1 MLFATAN
8 VLTLTSHAE
17 SHTTSITRQQILMRQ
32 FHDAGCHVVGLQET
46 RHRHLRDLSNP
57 HYHIVGSP
65 ATAEGHDGVQIWISK
80 TLAFYTDGP
89 AVRKQ
94 DILVVEASS
103 TFLIIKIKLP
113 HWRCLLVTAR
123 APHSGHG
130 SHQVEQFWT
139 TISTKIRQLSR
150 TWPVI
155 FVGDTNGHLGEQVTP
170 AVGHHHPSKENTSGT
185 AFHQWLLEQQLFVP
199 ATFPQYCAGETVHTY
214 VSPDGDRTSRIDYI
228 ALPMQLQYDQ
238 VQTWVAEDIDITT
251 QRIDHLP
258 VICHMTSTKQID
270 SASGKK
276 RPIVFKEHWTS
287 CSPCST
293 RSNASPRF
301 A

>member
-1 MLFATAN
+1 MSLDCKKHAIDISEIFPI
-8 VLTLTSHAE
+8 LT
-17 SHTTSITRQQILMRQ
+17 TTLSDHQRQLKDMMECKFGFRRPWPFTLM
-32 FHDAGCHVVGLQET
+32 DLQ
-46 RHRHLRDLSNP
+46 S
-57 HYHIVGSP
+57 
-65 ATAEGHDGVQIWISK
+65 ASK
-80 TLAFYTDGP
+80 TSL
-89 AVRKQ
+89 
-94 DILVVEASS
+94 LWEASS

-214 VSPDGDRTSRIDYI
+214 V
-228 ALPMQLQYDQ
+228 LP
-238 VQTWVAEDIDITT
+238 
-251 QRIDHLP
+251 
-258 VICHMTSTKQID
+258 
-270 SASGKK
+270 
-276 RPIVFKEHWTS
+276 
-287 CSPCST
+287 
-293 RSNASPRF
+293 
-301 A
+301 